1 MPQSEETLRQVLEYA
16 RQHGQ
21 RPTRSRIR
29 RFQQNGLIPKPR
41 QVGLGRAKGT
51 EVRYSAGTGQQ
62 LVAACKAIR
71 SKSFRRA
78 RWVLWWNGW
87 AIDPKRI
94 RTDLLR
100 QIKSTGEQTKLSR
113 QVRRRLKRLEQ
124 SERLRNIMSQLI
136 AGNLKEPLSDPD
148 EKLAAQGIGL
158 DQSILR
164 EMKKSDFWP
173 VSGFGNLLQIVA
185 PNYAPAVQKQAL
197 RNATDDEL
205 LAARGEV
212 RAFVGSADGF
222 RSFFETFGLS
232 VFRRVAIGLAKLTL
246 AEQQAAVIAWIPA
259 RQLPTVR
266 AVYELI
272 IELCA
277 QASLISKEPK

>member
-1 MPQSEETLRQVLEYA
+1 
-16 RQHGQ
+16 
-21 RPTRSRIR
+21 
-29 RFQQNGLIPKPR
+29 
-41 QVGLGRAKGT
+41 
-51 EVRYSAGTGQQ
+51 
-62 LVAACKAIR
+62 
-71 SKSFRRA
+71 
-78 RWVLWWNGW
+78 
-87 AIDPKRI
+87 
-94 RTDLLR
+94 
-100 QIKSTGEQTKLSR
+100 
-113 QVRRRLKRLEQ
+113 
-124 SERLRNIMSQLI
+124 MSQLI